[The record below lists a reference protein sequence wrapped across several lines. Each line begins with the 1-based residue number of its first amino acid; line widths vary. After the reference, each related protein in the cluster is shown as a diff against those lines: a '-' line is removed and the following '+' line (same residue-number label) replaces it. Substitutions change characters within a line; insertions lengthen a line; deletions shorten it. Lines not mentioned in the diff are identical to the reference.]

1 MRKLNKGFTLI
12 ELLVV
17 IAVIGILS
25 SIVLVSLSSARTK
38 ARVAA
43 TTSTLA
49 GVRPSISMCCD
60 VSTNTLQTTAG
71 AEMCSAAQNV
81 SLPTTAQLGVTGVTY
96 IVANQCNTVNPGY
109 TIQLAGHPD
118 NDCNYDPASPGT
130 TVWTLTETGLIRPTN
145 GNCN

>member
-1 MRKLNKGFTLI
+1 MRKFTKKGFTLI

-43 TTSTLA
+43 TTSTIV

-60 VSTNTLQTTAG
+60 NSTNTLQTTAG

-81 SLPTTAQLGVTGVTY
+81 SLPTAAELGVTSVTY
-96 IVANQCNTVNPGY
+96 AVSSQCNTVNPGY
-109 TIQLAGHPD
+109 TITLVGHPD
-118 NDCNYDPASPGT
+118 TDCNAA
-130 TVWTLTETGLIRPTN
+130 WALTETGLTRPA
-145 GNCN
+145 NCN